1 MKIVLDTNVLL
12 AAISTRSKYH
22 AIYRAIIEGTVQLAM
37 SNSIAEEYEEIIGR
51 FYGPF
56 VAENVVNSLLKSP
69 FVHLADPRFQWL
81 LVKDDPDDDKFADC
95 AIIVSADYIVT
106 NDRHFKHLKK
116 LPFPVLKVVNEDEFR
131 IVFENYYGKIT

>member
-95 AIIVSADYIVT
+95 AIAANVNHLVT
-106 NDRHFKHLKK
+106 NDRHFNVVKTNPHPPLN
-116 LPFPVLKVVNEDEFR
+116 VVNADDFL
-131 IVFENYYGKIT
+131 KILKANT